1 MKVGTEKMK
10 FTIHRDQF
18 VQSVQHVS
26 KAISPRTTI
35 PVLTGIKIEASFDGV
50 TLTGSDSD
58 ISIESFIP
66 KEDEELQL
74 VDIEVPGSIVLPAR
88 VFAEIVKKLP
98 ESTIE
103 VIVSDQMTTTLK
115 SGSSVFNLN
124 GLDPEEYPRLPEI
137 EEENVFK
144 LPTDLLKNIIR
155 QTVFAVSTVETR
167 PILTGVNWSIE
178 DGRLTCTATDSHR
191 LAMRYAK
198 VETNTAGLS
207 FSNVVI
213 PGKSLNE
220 LNKILDDQDEWI
232 DIIVTDNQILFK
244 AKNLLFFSRLLDGNY
259 PATKNMIPTQSKTG
273 VTLDT
278 KKFLQAIERALL
290 LSRDGKNNVV
300 NLKTM
305 ENGNLEI
312 TSVTPE
318 VGKVTEDVTC
328 LEFTGEELRI
338 SFNGKNIIDAL
349 RVIDSTEVKID
360 FTGAMSPFV
369 LKPQEHDYMLHLF
382 SPVRT
387 Y

>member
-1 MKVGTEKMK
+1 MK
-10 FTIHRDQF
+10 FTINRDHF

-35 PVLTGIKIEASFDGV
+35 PVLTGIKIVASEDGV

-66 KEDEELQL
+66 KEDEDIQL
-74 VDIEVPGSIVLPAR
+74 VEIEEPGSIVLQAR
-88 VFAEIVKKLP
+88 FFAEIVKKLP
-98 ESTIE
+98 EETIE
-103 VIVSDQMTTTLK
+103 LTVADQFATTLK

-124 GLDPEEYPRLPEI
+124 GLDPDEYPRLPEI
-137 EEENVFK
+137 EEDNVFK
-144 LPTDLLKNIIR
+144 LPADLLKNIIR

-167 PILTGVNWSIE
+167 PILTGVNWAIE
-178 DGRLTCTATDSHR
+178 EGQLMCTATDSHR
-191 LAMRYAK
+191 LAMRNVS
-198 VETNTAGLS
+198 VETNTNELS

-220 LNKILDDQDEWI
+220 LNKILDDNNELT
-232 DIIVTDNQILFK
+232 DIIVTENQILFK
-244 AKNLLFFSRLLDGNY
+244 AKNILFFSRLLDGNY
-259 PATKNMIPTQSKTG
+259 PATKNMIPTQSKTS

-300 NLKTM
+300 NLKTIG
-305 ENGNLEI
+305 NGQLEI

-318 VGKVTEDVTC
+318 VGKVTEDIVP
-328 LEFTGEELRI
+328 LEFAGEELRI

-349 RVIDSTEVKID
+349 KVIDSTDVKID

-369 LKPQEHDYMLHLF
+369 MKPTEHDNMLHLF

>member
-1 MKVGTEKMK
+1 MK
-10 FTIHRDQF
+10 FTIHRDHF

-35 PVLTGIKIEASFDGV
+35 PALTGIKIVASDEGV

-58 ISIESFIP
+58 ISIEAFIP

-74 VDIEVPGSIVLPAR
+74 VEIIEEGSIVLQAR
-88 VFAEIVKKLP
+88 FFADIVKKLP
-98 ESTIE
+98 ENTIE
-103 VIVSDQMTTTLK
+103 ITVSDNYLTTLK
-115 SGSSVFNLN
+115 SGSSEFNLN

-137 EEENVFK
+137 EENNIFK
-144 LPTDLLKNIIR
+144 VPTDLLKNIIR

-167 PILTGVNWSIE
+167 PILTGVHWTLE
-178 DGRLTCTATDSHR
+178 DGLLACTATDSHR
-191 LAMRYAK
+191 LAMRHAK
-198 VETNTAGLS
+198 VETNSGELE

-220 LNKILDDQDEWI
+220 LNKILDEKDEWVE
-232 DIIVTDNQILFK
+232 IIVTDNQILFK
-244 AKNLLFFSRLLDGNY
+244 GKNILFFSRLLDGNY
-259 PATKNMIPTQSKTG
+259 PATKNMIPTHSKTS

-278 KKFLQAIERALL
+278 KKLTQAIERALL

-300 NLKTM
+300 NLKAM
-305 ENGNLEI
+305 ESGEMEI

-318 VGKVTEDVTC
+318 VGKVTEELDTINY
-328 LEFTGEELRI
+328 TGEELRI

-349 RVIDSTEVKID
+349 KVIDSTEVTID

-369 LKPQEHDYMLHLF
+369 MKPTEHDNMLHLF

>member
-1 MKVGTEKMK
+1 MK
-10 FTIHRDQF
+10 FSIQRDQF
-18 VQSVQHVS
+18 VHSVQHVT

-35 PVLTGIKIEASFDGV
+35 PILTGVKIEANDEGV

-66 KEDEELQL
+66 AVVGDEQH
-74 VDIEVPGSIVLPAR
+74 VEVEEAGSIVLQAKF
-88 VFAEIVKKLP
+88 FAEIVKKLP
-98 ESTIE
+98 NDTIE
-103 VIVSDQMTTTLK
+103 IAVNDQFSTTLK

-124 GLDPEEYPRLPEI
+124 GLDPEEYPRLPQI
-137 EEENVFK
+137 EEENTFK
-144 LPTDLLKNIIR
+144 LRTDLLKNMIR

-167 PILTGVNWSIE
+167 PILTGVNWAIE
-178 DGRLTCTATDSHR
+178 DSKLMCTATDSHR
-191 LAMRYAK
+191 LAMRSAQI
-198 VETNTAGLS
+198 EANGSDIS

-220 LNKILDDQDEWI
+220 LNKILDESEEWV

-244 AKNLLFFSRLLDGNY
+244 AENLLFFSRLLDGNY
-259 PATKNMIPTQSKTG
+259 PATKNMIPSHSKTS
-273 VTLDT
+273 VTLDA
-278 KKFLQAIERALL
+278 KGFMQAIERSLL
-290 LSRDGKNNVV
+290 LSREGKNNVV
-300 NLKTM
+300 NLKTLDQ
-305 ENGNLEI
+305 GHLEI

-318 VGKVTEDVTC
+318 VGKVTEDIHSI
-328 LEFTGEELRI
+328 EFSGEELRI

-349 RVIDSTEVKID
+349 KVIDSSEINID

-369 LKPQEHDYMLHLF
+369 LKPTDHDNMLHLF